1 MASSVAETP
10 TIRERV
16 LVAATHTFA
25 SRGFDGT
32 TLQAVADEVGV
43 TKQAVLHHFPSKVEL
58 HRAVLDG
65 MLAHWRD
72 ALPRLLRSATSE
84 DRLRGVIEELDRFFV
99 ADPSRARLLVREMLD
114 RPAELKTMMRD
125 HVRPWVEL
133 IAGYI
138 SSGKEHGVHFP
149 DVDAEPYI
157 LLMLELCILAATT
170 AEVTLAALG
179 GQHDRSRLRREMFRI
194 ARTSLFRNADDP
206 NAQHDAKNVRR

>member
-1 MASSVAETP
+1 MPAAATETQS
-10 TIRERV
+10 IREQV
-16 LVAATHTFA
+16 LAAATQTFA

-32 TLQAVADEVGV
+32 TLQAIAEQVGV
-43 TKQAVLHHFPSKVEL
+43 TKQAVLHHFSSKVEL

-72 ALPRLLRSATSE
+72 ALPRLLKSATSE

-114 RPAELKTMMRD
+114 RPAELKVLMRE
-125 HVRPWVEL
+125 HVRPLVEL

-138 SSGKEHGVHFP
+138 KSGREGGVHYA

-157 LLMLELCILAATT
+157 LLMMELCILAATT
-170 AEVTLAALG
+170 ADVTLAAFG
-179 GQHDRSRLRREMFRI
+179 GQHDRTRLRKEMFRI
-194 ARTSLFRNADDP
+194 ARTSLFRSGPTKP
-206 NAQHDAKNVRR
+206 NRR